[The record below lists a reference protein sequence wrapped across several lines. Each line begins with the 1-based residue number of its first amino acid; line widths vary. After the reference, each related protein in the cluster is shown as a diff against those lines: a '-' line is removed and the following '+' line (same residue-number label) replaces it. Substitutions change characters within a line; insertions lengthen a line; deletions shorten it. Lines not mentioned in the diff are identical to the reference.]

1 MKSSCPNCGG
11 TSFDVPINA
20 LAPWERTKC
29 KTCQALVEA
38 SDTTATPIKLRLIN
52 VPLDDDEGDD

>member
-38 SDTTATPIKLRLIN
+38 SDTTATPIKLRLIS